1 MTKTEDETIDNAIA
15 TLQATGNEDLASD
28 LSKIITRL
36 MRGSAAR
43 LDELRKTVSQL
54 DRTERE
60 LERVKKIAMHRLEVL
75 AARQIALTEID
86 DAIAVELAGRIP
98 LNSSILIHNTH
109 NLSEEPPMDHEMDH
123 GYRGAIRDREREQL
137 DGMIAKNNEWLD
149 AHGARYIVGGV

>member
-60 LERVKKIAMHRLEVL
+60 LERVKKIAAHRLEVHAKRMEIVTDHDPDL
-75 AARQIALTEID
+75 AR
-86 DAIAVELAGRIP
+86 ELAEFAP
-98 LNSSILIHNTH
+98 LNGSILIHNTH
-109 NLSEEPPMDHEMDH
+109 NLSEEIPMDHEMDH
-123 GYRGAIRDREREQL
+123 GYRGSIPTF
-137 DGMIAKNNEWLD
+137 
-149 AHGARYIVGGV
+149 GGV